1 MEILNYSFDGEGM
14 QRVFENE
21 KWTVG
26 IKNWKPAN
34 DITGINNLERHN
46 KTDELFVLVA
56 GSCTLIYANEVEGM
70 QRVFENE
77 KWTVGIKNWKPAND
91 ITGINNLERHNK
103 TDELFVLVAGSCTLI
118 YANEVEGGLDIKAVK
133 MEPNK
138 VYNIPAT
145 LWHNTVTCKDTKMI
159 LIEDSNT
166 SMDNSD
172 ILDLKED
179 QIAAIKALV

>member
-1 MEILNYSFDGEGM
+1 MKIENYAFEGEGM

-34 DITGINNLERHN
+34 DITGIDCLERHN
-46 KTDELFVLVA
+46 KTYELFVLVE
-56 GSCTLIYANEVEGM
+56 GSCILIYANETESG
-70 QRVFENE
+70 
-77 KWTVGIKNWKPAND
+77 
-91 ITGINNLERHNK
+91 LE
-103 TDELFVLVAGSCTLI
+103 LG
-118 YANEVEGGLDIKAVK
+118 AVK
-133 MEPNK
+133 MEPDK

-166 SMDNSD
+166 SMENSD
-172 ILDLKED
+172 ILALNES
-179 QIAAIKALV
+179 QIAKVKELV

>member
-56 GSCTLIYANEVEGM
+56 GSCTLIYANEVEG
-70 QRVFENE
+70 R
-77 KWTVGIKNWKPAND
+77 
-91 ITGINNLERHNK
+91 
-103 TDELFVLVAGSCTLI
+103 S
-118 YANEVEGGLDIKAVK
+118 
-133 MEPNK
+133 
-138 VYNIPAT
+138 
-145 LWHNTVTCKDTKMI
+145 
-159 LIEDSNT
+159 
-166 SMDNSD
+166 
-172 ILDLKED
+172 
-179 QIAAIKALV
+179 

>member
-1 MEILNYSFDGEGM
+1 MEILNYSFNGEGM

-34 DITGINNLERHN
+34 DITGIDCLERHN
-46 KTDELFVLVA
+46 QTDELFVLVE
-56 GSCTLIYANEVEGM
+56 GSCTLLYANEAEG
-70 QRVFENE
+70 
-77 KWTVGIKNWKPAND
+77 K
-91 ITGINNLERHNK
+91 LE
-103 TDELFVLVAGSCTLI
+103 
-118 YANEVEGGLDIKAVK
+118 IKAVK
-133 MEPNK
+133 MEKDK

-166 SMDNSD
+166 SMENSD
-172 ILDLKED
+172 ILNLNAE
-179 QIAAIKALV
+179 QIAEIKTLV

>member
-26 IKNWKPAN
+26 
-34 DITGINNLERHN
+34 
-46 KTDELFVLVA
+46 
-56 GSCTLIYANEVEGM
+56 
-70 QRVFENE
+70 
-77 KWTVGIKNWKPAND
+77 

-172 ILDLKED
+172 ILDLNED

>member
-1 MEILNYSFDGEGM
+1 MTIATYEFEQEGM

-34 DITGINNLERHN
+34 DITGIDCLERHN
-46 KTDELFVLVA
+46 LTDELFVLVA
-56 GSCTLIYANEVEGM
+56 GSCTLIYANEV
-70 QRVFENE
+70 
-77 KWTVGIKNWKPAND
+77 D
-91 ITGINNLERHNK
+91 
-103 TDELFVLVAGSCTLI
+103 
-118 YANEVEGGLDIKAVK
+118 GGVKFGAMK

-145 LWHNTVTCKDTKMI
+145 LWHNTITQKDTKLI

-172 ILDLKED
+172 ILSLNTE
-179 QIAAIKALV
+179 QIKAVTNLVK

>member
-1 MEILNYSFDGEGM
+1 MKIENYAFEGEGM

-34 DITGINNLERHN
+34 DITGIDCLERHN
-46 KTDELFVLVA
+46 KTDELFVLA
-56 GSCTLIYANEVEGM
+56 EGSCTLIYANETESG
-70 QRVFENE
+70 
-77 KWTVGIKNWKPAND
+77 
-91 ITGINNLERHNK
+91 LE
-103 TDELFVLVAGSCTLI
+103 LG
-118 YANEVEGGLDIKAVK
+118 AVK
-133 MEPNK
+133 MEPDK

-166 SMDNSD
+166 SMENSD
-172 ILDLKED
+172 ILALNES
-179 QIAAIKALV
+179 QIAKVKELV

>member
-1 MEILNYSFDGEGM
+1 MEIKSYEFAGEGM

-34 DITGINNLERHN
+34 DITGIDMLERHN

-56 GSCTLIYANEVEGM
+56 GACTLISAEETGDGM
-70 QRVFENE
+70 KFSKV
-77 KWTVGIKNWKPAND
+77 V
-91 ITGINNLERHNK
+91 
-103 TDELFVLVAGSCTLI
+103 
-118 YANEVEGGLDIKAVK
+118 

-145 LWHNTVTCKDTKMI
+145 LWHNTITRRDTKMI

-172 ILDLKED
+172 VYPLKPEE
-179 QIAAIKALV
+179 IAEIQALAK